1 MSDWTLF
8 SNYGHVLLFL
18 ALNPRARLRDVA
30 EKVGI
35 TERAVQKIVHD
46 LRHAGYLEIQ
56 KQGRCNRYRVN
67 RRKHLRHSVESRLKL
82 GQIVKLLQGSDHEKP
97 SKEKAIVAKPK
108 KQAKKEQAQAKES
121 LESSQQS
128 LDF

>member
-8 SNYGHVLLFL
+8 SNYGHVLLYL
-18 ALNPRARLRDVA
+18 ARNPRARLRDVA
-30 EKVGI
+30 QKVGI

-46 LRHAGYLEIQ
+46 LRQAEYLEIK

-67 RRKHLRHSVESRLKL
+67 RRKHLRHSLESKLKL
-82 GQIVKLLQGSDHEKP
+82 GQIVKLLQGPGGAEPKAQTPVVKP
-97 SKEKAIVAKPK
+97 QPKP
-108 KQAKKEQAQAKES
+108 AKKEQPAGER
-121 LESSQQS
+121 LESTQHT

>member
-8 SNYGHVLLFL
+8 SNYGHVLLYL
-18 ALNPRARLRDVA
+18 ANNPRARLRDVA
-30 EKVGI
+30 QQVGI

-46 LRHAGYLEIQ
+46 LREAGYLEIQ

-67 RRKHLRHSVESRLKL
+67 RRKHLRHSLESRLKL
-82 GQIVKLLQGSDHEKP
+82 GQLVKLLQRSDHQQPKE
-97 SKEKAIVAKPK
+97 EKATLSKPK
-108 KQAKKEQAQAKES
+108 KPVKKEPPAKGD
-121 LESSQQS
+121 LESSQQI

>member
-8 SNYGHVLLFL
+8 SNYGHVLLYL
-18 ALNPRARLRDVA
+18 ARNPRARLRDVA
-30 EKVGI
+30 QKVGI

-46 LRHAGYLEIQ
+46 LRQAGYLEIH

-67 RRKHLRHSVESRLKL
+67 RRKHLRHSLESKLKL
-82 GQIVKLLQGSDHEKP
+82 GQIVKLLQGSGDAEPKAQKP
-97 SKEKAIVAKPK
+97 AVKPQPK
-108 KQAKKEQAQAKES
+108 PGKKEQPARERS
-121 LESSQQS
+121 ESSQHT